1 MATRNINSFIQ
12 HLMTEAPMTTT
23 GTQGR
28 GDDDGLTPGQIRDL
42 FQNTDTGSPIGHG
55 HRGRD
60 SFGNP
65 IAKPGRT
72 VFDMLTD
79 PLPTIP
85 FFTPKPTPYDQ
96 SDEDGNIIPGRG
108 PRRPARKAL
117 PRPSRRLPGGILY
130 DHPDDPTEKGTHGG

>member
-1 MATRNINSFIQ
+1 
-12 HLMTEAPMTTT
+12 MTEAPMTTT

-28 GDDDGLTPGQIRDL
+28 GDDGPTPGQIRDL
-42 FQNTDTGSPIGHG
+42 FHNTDTGSPIGHG

-60 SFGNP
+60 SFGNH
-65 IAKPGRT
+65 IDKPGRT

-108 PRRPARKAL
+108 PRRPARKPVITPFRNPNDAYYFPDRGT
-117 PRPSRRLPGGILY
+117 PRPRRGG
-130 DHPDDPTEKGTHGG
+130 